1 VFIITLLYVT
11 LTELITEKRRTIAMC
26 EVWKVIYNNVYG
38 QIFHRHFLSQILLC
52 SFLSFA
58 LVPLGNTESL
68 SVTKHDSGSEQNITG
83 ITTLITDA
91 DQLVKQAIS
100 SQANASR
107 FRIDATF
114 YRESLRSLM
123 IEAEKNA
130 DKSAKSKKIFMELV
144 RMSALLQ
151 SAAACKTGRYIVCPV
166 ELRLQLLSQ
175 QARLHQLAGV
185 QS

>member
-1 VFIITLLYVT
+1 MNDVNKIVYYFING
-11 LTELITEKRRTIAMC
+11 K
-26 EVWKVIYNNVYG
+26 
-38 QIFHRHFLSQILLC
+38 IFHKKYLSKILFYVFM
-52 SFLSFA
+52 SFI
-58 LVPLGNTESL
+58 LVSVGNAQSITATKSDLNSKKKITSIASL
-68 SVTKHDSGSEQNITG
+68 IS
-83 ITTLITDA
+83 DA

-100 SQANASR
+100 SEANASR

-130 DKSAKSKKIFMELV
+130 DKSEKSKKVFMELV

-151 SAAACKTGRYIVCPV
+151 SAAACKTGRYIVCPI
-166 ELRLQLLSQ
+166 ELRQQLLSQ
-175 QARLHQLAGV
+175 QTRLHQLASQ